1 MRKILNNSISFDTIN
16 KLCYNTH
23 SKGRGFM
30 ARLIIEPNKGVA
42 FADYLKLC
50 MLQELDIRDNI
61 ASHFNNLPKYYMDY
75 KQKK

>member
-1 MRKILNNSISFDTIN
+1 MT
-16 KLCYNTH
+16 
-23 SKGRGFM
+23 
-30 ARLIIEPNKGVA
+30 RLIIEPNKGVA